1 MINIDF
7 TEEETKTLDYERYH
21 HPHPRVQRRMEALWL
36 KSQNMSHKQI
46 CRITGISPNTLTGY
60 LRKYQEHGI
69 EGLKEVNFY
78 QPQGEL
84 RRYTTTIETYFREH
98 PPASVKE
105 AMAKIEELTGIKR
118 SENRVRA
125 FLKSIGM
132 APRKVGM
139 IPAKADTEEQ
149 ERFITEELEPRLEEA
164 KSGKRVVFFVD
175 AAHFVLAPFL
185 GILWSFK
192 RLFIKAPSGR
202 KRFNVLG
209 ALNAVTHELITVTN
223 DTYINAQSFCDLLW
237 CISRL
242 DIKVPITLVLDNAR
256 YQKCKLVWELAK
268 SLDIELLYI
277 PPYSPN
283 LNLIERLW
291 KFVKKQC
298 LYSKYYS
305 EFKHF
310 KNAIINCLKQTDT
323 TYKEELD
330 SLLHYGFRGLKKRKL
345 WRCEVYL

>member
-1 MINIDF
+1 MIKIDF
-7 TEEETKTLDYERYH
+7 TEEEKKALDYGRYNY
-21 HPHPRVQRRMEALWL
+21 PHPRVQRKMEALWL
-36 KSQNMSHKQI
+36 KSQGLSHKEI
-46 CRITGISPNTLTGY
+46 CRLTGISPNTLRTY
-60 LRKYQEHGI
+60 LREYLQGGI
-69 EGLKEVNFY
+69 EALKKLKFY
-78 QPQGEL
+78 QPQSEL
-84 RRYTTTIETYFREH
+84 NEHTTTIEEYFREH

-118 SENRVRA
+118 SENRIRV

-132 APRKVGM
+132 TPRKVGM
-139 IPAKADTEEQ
+139 IPAKADPEKQ
-149 ERFITEELEPRLEEA
+149 ENFIKEELEPRLEEA
-164 KSGKRVVFFVD
+164 QGGQRVVFFVD

-185 GILWSFK
+185 GILWCFT
-192 RLFIKAPSGR
+192 RLFIKAPAGR

-209 ALNAVTHELITVTN
+209 AINAVTHELVTVTN

-237 CISRL
+237 RISRL
-242 DIKVPITLVLDNAR
+242 DIKEPITLILDNAR
-256 YQKCKLVWELAK
+256 YQKCKLVWELAE

-305 EFKHF
+305 EFVDF
-310 KNAIINCLKQTDT
+310 KKAITDCLNQTDT
-323 TYKEELD
+323 THKQKLD
-330 SLLHYGFRGLKKRKL
+330 SLLTLRFQSFEK
-345 WRCEVYL
+345 VQSVAV